1 MYKKRG
7 FENADKA
14 ELLGVGNWDIPIIN
28 GYDFDVNKWQK
39 AGGECVGFNYCKSY
53 ENKGIDTKNIIV
65 EAFQDDY
72 QLTRL
77 WNRPDNYIEMLKK
90 YKAVCSPDFSLYTDH
105 PKALQ
110 LWNHYRKHWL
120 GAYWE
125 SKGINV
131 IPTICWSDS
140 ASFEWCFDG
149 EPKGSIVAVSTKGT
163 QGNQTAKERFYAGY
177 YQMLKRLEPK
187 KILLF
192 GNNPGALD
200 GDVIEM
206 GYDSVQGILQRK
218 LGGK

>member
-39 AGGECVGFNYCKSY
+39 AVGESVGFNYCKSY
-53 ENKGIDTKNIIV
+53 ENKGIDTKNKIV

-131 IPTICWSDS
+131 IPTICWSDYL
-140 ASFEWCFDG
+140 SFEWCFDG

-177 YQMLKRLEPK
+177 YQMLKSWNLKR
-187 KILLF
+187 
-192 GNNPGALD
+192 
-200 GDVIEM
+200 
-206 GYDSVQGILQRK
+206 YYYVQ
-218 LGGK
+218 